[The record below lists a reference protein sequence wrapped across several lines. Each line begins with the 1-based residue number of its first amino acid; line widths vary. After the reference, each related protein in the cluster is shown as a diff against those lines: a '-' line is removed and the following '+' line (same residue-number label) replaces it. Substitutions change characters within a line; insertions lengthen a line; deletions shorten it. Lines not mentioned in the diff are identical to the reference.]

1 MAKTIAFPFD
11 IERAKQGAKIITRNG
26 LNVKIVA
33 YDKKN
38 KSYPITALVERTDGV
53 ELLIEYAENGCCCYN
68 ESGLSNNFDL
78 FIEEKNPSSPS
89 IIQAWW
95 REMRFEVYAQ
105 ASGNRHAPN
114 YSDECTKMFS
124 LIDIDELIE
133 ELSERGY

>member
-1 MAKTIAFPFD
+1 M
-11 IERAKQGAKIITRNG
+11 
-26 LNVKIVA
+26 KIVA

-38 KSYPITALVERTDGV
+38 KSHPITALVERTDGV
-53 ELLIEYAENGCCCYN
+53 ELLIEYAENGCYN

-89 IIQAWW
+89 IIQTWW

-105 ASGNRHAPN
+105 ASGNRHPN

-124 LIDIDELIE
+124 LSDIDELIE
-133 ELSERGY
+133 RLSEWGY